1 MIQHPE
7 ILQKAQKEL
16 DSVVGNSRLPTFSD
30 RANLPYV
37 NAVVNETLRLS
48 SPVPLGQYTRL
59 YLNRCTCLLRDI
71 SRSPAPHHGGQR
83 VQEHVHSQGHARLRQ
98 QLVRVN
104 RTLFIAQHKLN
115 RTPL

>member
-7 ILQKAQKEL
+7 ILQKAHKEL

-30 RANLPYV
+30 RPNLPYV

-48 SPVPLGQYTRL
+48 SPVPLGWYPCP
-59 YLNRCTCLLRDI
+59 YLTGHTCSLRGRF
-71 SRSPAPHHGGQR
+71 RSPAPYHGGQR

-104 RTLFIAQHKLN
+104 RALFIA
-115 RTPL
+115 

>member
-48 SPVPLGQYTRL
+48 SPVPLGQ
-59 YLNRCTCLLRDI
+59 
-71 SRSPAPHHGGQR
+71 S
-83 VQEHVHSQGHARLRQ
+83 HAFTTMGAHAYCA
-98 QLVRVN
+98 VY
-104 RTLFIAQHKLN
+104 F
-115 RTPL
+115 